1 MLDCRSRSACP
12 AASHPPTVAGTH
24 AATPG
29 KEDFGEDLGTW
40 GDLGESWVDLA
51 NS

>member
-12 AASHPPTVAGTH
+12 AANHPPTVAGTH

-29 KEDFGEDLGTW
+29 TEDFGGRLGDYLGTW
-40 GDLGESWVDLA
+40 DINGDLMGY
-51 NS
+51 